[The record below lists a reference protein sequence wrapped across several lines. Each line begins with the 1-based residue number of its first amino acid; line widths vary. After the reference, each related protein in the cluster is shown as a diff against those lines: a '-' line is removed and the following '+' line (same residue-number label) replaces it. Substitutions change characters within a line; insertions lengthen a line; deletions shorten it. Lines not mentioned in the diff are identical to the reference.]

1 MIKIEIFKNRDGKI
15 SGYEVTGH
23 SGTAARGKDIVCAG
37 VSSLAQTALLG
48 IGEYLHR
55 EVEYSVASG
64 KLCMKLKGAPDDL
77 TEAVL
82 QTMLLGLMEIEKL
95 SPRVVR
101 IKRVQEVT

>member
-23 SGTAARGKDIVCAG
+23 SGTANRGEDIVCAG
-37 VSSLAQTALLG
+37 VSALAQSALWG

-55 EVEYSVASG
+55 EVDYEVASG
-64 KLCMKLKGAPDDL
+64 KLSMRLRGASDDL

-82 QTMLLGLMEIEKL
+82 QPMLYGMREIEKL
-95 SPRVVR
+95 SPKAVR
-101 IKRVQEVT
+101 INERQ